1 MVTNKSLEQKLDKVV
16 TLLEAT
22 VTPAVEEAKP
32 TASQEVLYADPY
44 LESLMNRKM
53 EIINKPLDIRLVR
66 TKSGITEVNYTKLHL
81 NMIDDQINDWRDR
94 KTHNKVR

>member
-16 TLLEAT
+16 TLLQAT
-22 VTPAVEEAKP
+22 VTPTVEEAKP

-44 LESLMNRKM
+44 LESLMNKK
-53 EIINKPLDIRLVR
+53 IVR
-66 TKSGITEVNYTKLHL
+66 TKSGVTEVNYTKLHL